1 MNGLYT
7 YLFYY
12 FIASSLIR
20 IGLVWISS
28 TQEPTYKGERRVRF
42 TVNYGAYID
51 LLHIVLAIVCLQQST
66 NIIIKNMFF
75 MGINFDINWSYL
87 TISFLIFSFVILWLM
102 MRFSLFYL
110 HRDTYYYKFFTVIYV
125 LQISLCILVLNQEV
139 ESIFIGWELLGLSS
153 VLLIAFYE
161 HRTSVLKN
169 SLRILLIYKASDLIF
184 YSVLVYSMAT
194 GILEYNIIHQPV
206 AIFFILLACLI
217 KSSIFPL
224 FWLPRAMEGPTPSSA
239 IFYGGLATHI
249 PILIFINTWQEHY
262 FNQMPFITFGFMLVI
277 TFSVVWSNLLCR
289 QCSDIKNALAYATI
303 TQLGII
309 YLEILC
315 GFKTLAI
322 IHCLVHGVYR
332 AFQFLRAPSQLYFTH
347 QMIRN
352 RSSQVF
358 HKGKIYQ
365 KIFSNTVQVK
375 LYKLVYNPLWGQRL
389 LIAAIESFMGLSA
402 SRINR
407 HSLMSYVLYS
417 LCLFLMVDA
426 VAYYAF
432 HQELSFLFGESYLFI
447 IAYVFNVLAMLNKYH
462 QSLFFVSLLAS
473 IAATLSALA
482 EVIYPQ
488 LIYLNI
494 IYVALII
501 YLLVKVCQNKL
512 IQNGTTNYTGMAQ
525 KNARYNMLVLIAG
538 MAIIGAPGLGSFIIW
553 ERLGHLVITVR
564 PSLIIDGFCILTLN
578 MIVFFRFYYA
588 NYLGSANELA
598 KYEAIERS

>member
-1 MNGLYT
+1 MSGLYT

-28 TQEPTYKGERRVRF
+28 TQEPVYKGEHRVRF

-51 LLHIVLAIVCLQQST
+51 LLHIILALFCLQGPT
-66 NIIIKNMFF
+66 EVVIKNMFF
-75 MGINFDINWSYL
+75 MGINFDIHWSYL
-87 TISFLIFSFVILWLM
+87 TIAFLIFSFLILWLM
-102 MRFSLFYL
+102 MRFSVYYL
-110 HRDTYYYKFFTVIYV
+110 HRDTYYYKFFTVIYI

-139 ESIFIGWELLGLSS
+139 ESVFIGWELLGISS

-169 SLRILLIYKASDLIF
+169 SLRILLIYKVSDLIF

-194 GILEYNIIHQPV
+194 GILEYNIIHQPI

-249 PILIFINTWQEHY
+249 PILIFINTWQEYY
-262 FNQMPFITFGFMLVI
+262 FTQMPFITTCFILVI
-277 TFSVVWSNLLCR
+277 TFSIIWSNLLCR

-303 TQLGII
+303 TQLGVI

-315 GFKTLAI
+315 GFETFAI
-322 IHCLVHGVYR
+322 FHCLIHGIYR
-332 AFQFLRAPSQLYFTH
+332 AFQFLRTPSQLYFTQ
-347 QMIRN
+347 QMISN
-352 RSSQVF
+352 RSS
-358 HKGKIYQ
+358 HASNKGKIYQ
-365 KIFSNTVQVK
+365 RIFSEKTQER
-375 LYKLVYNPLWGQRL
+375 LYIWVYNPLWFQRV
-389 LIAAIESFMGLSA
+389 LISAIESFMGLSA
-402 SRINR
+402 SRVNR
-407 HSLMSYVLYS
+407 QSLIPYILYS

-432 HQELSFLFGESYLFI
+432 HQELSFLFSEVYLFI
-447 IAYVFNVLAMLNKYH
+447 CAYIFNVLAMLNKYH
-462 QSLFFVSLLAS
+462 PRLFFVSLLGS
-473 IAATLSALA
+473 ITATFSSLA

-488 LIYLNI
+488 LTFLNI
-494 IYVALII
+494 IYVGLIVYLLLSIYQNKPLQRNKVNYVGMAKKSSLYNIWVLII
-501 YLLVKVCQNKL
+501 
-512 IQNGTTNYTGMAQ
+512 GMA
-525 KNARYNMLVLIAG
+525 V
-538 MAIIGAPGLGSFIIW
+538 IGAPGLGSFIIW
-553 ERLGHLVITVR
+553 ERLGHLIITIR

-588 NYLGSANELA
+588 NYLGSANELE
-598 KYEAIERS
+598 KYKTIERS